1 MHAKLTESLIKI
13 SGRRVMPEMERDGI
27 NALQFFVFFF
37 FKLPLPEDAHST
49 VLCER

>member
-13 SGRRVMPEMERDGI
+13 SGRRVMPDMERDGI

-37 FKLPLPEDAHST
+37 KLPLPEDAHST
-49 VLCER
+49 VLSER